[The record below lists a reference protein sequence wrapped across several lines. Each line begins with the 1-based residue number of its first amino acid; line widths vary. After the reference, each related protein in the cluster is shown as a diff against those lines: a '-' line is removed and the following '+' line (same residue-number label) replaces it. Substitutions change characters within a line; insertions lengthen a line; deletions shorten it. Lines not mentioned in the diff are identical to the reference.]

1 MIPLTRPH
9 LDFDDVAG
17 DLRRIVD
24 SGVLT
29 TGEYVEGFEAD
40 VAARVGATHAM
51 ATTSATTA
59 LHLVLAAAG
68 VESGDEVLVSDFT
81 FPASGNAIAQCGAVP
96 VLVDCLPGSFLLDVA
111 DAAARVTARTRA
123 LMVVDPFGQPADL
136 AAANILAD
144 QNDLVLIED
153 AACALGA
160 SRDGHKSGSWPGAAC
175 FSFHPRKVITTGE
188 GGMVATSDHAL
199 AQRMRLLRSHG
210 GARATLGMRF
220 ESHGFNYRMS
230 EIQAALGR
238 AQMRRLD
245 EILDGRRAAAQIY
258 MQLLEPLPYVSLP
271 ARNSPGATF
280 QSFVVLL
287 EDSIDRNALVASM
300 RRADIETTLGTY
312 AMHSHPAFARYGY
325 SPGDLPFSYRAQQQ
339 SMTLPLWPGM
349 GHDVIEFVVR
359 HLRDGVEG
367 GRRAR

>member
-9 LDFDDVAG
+9 LDFEDVAE
-17 DLRRIVD
+17 DLRRIVG

-29 TGEYVEGFEAD
+29 GGEYVEGFEAD
-40 VAARVGATHAM
+40 VADCVGTTHAI

-59 LHLVLAAAG
+59 LHLALAAAG
-68 VESGDEVLVSDFT
+68 IESGDEVLVSDFT

-96 VLVDCLPGSFLLDVA
+96 VLVDCLPGSFLLDIA
-111 DAAARVTARTRA
+111 DAAARVTHRTRA

-136 AAANILAD
+136 AAANVLAE
-144 QNDLVLIED
+144 QNALVLIED

-160 SRDGHKSGSWPGAAC
+160 SRDGRKSGSWPGAGC

-188 GGMVATSDHAL
+188 GGMVTTSDDAL

-210 GARATLGMRF
+210 GARSPLGMRF

-230 EIQAALGR
+230 ELQAALGR

-245 EILDGRRAAAQIY
+245 EILDGRRAAAESY
-258 MQLLEPLPYVSLP
+258 MRLLEPLAYVAVP
-271 ARNSPGATF
+271 GREDARGTF

-287 EDSIDRNALVASM
+287 DDDIDRDAVVASM
-300 RRADIETTLGTY
+300 RRADVETTLGTY
-312 AMHSHPAFARYGY
+312 AMHAHPAFARYGY
-325 SPGDLPFSYRAQQQ
+325 SAGDLPFAYRAQQQ
-339 SMTLPLWPGM
+339 SLTLPLWPGM
-349 GHDVIEFVVR
+349 GLDINERVVSE
-359 HLRDGVEG
+359 LRVAVE
-367 GRRAR
+367 AAQ